1 MLIQSDILASFT
13 QSPFFFVSVCIHP
26 HKIDFLDTLWK
37 KCYCV
42 RVCVCEGNYKC
53 SINFCF
59 VSDNCLDF
67 IFLKY
72 YMEHMQTL
80 QKNLL

>member
-1 MLIQSDILASFT
+1 MTQMLIHGNIMASFT
-13 QSPFFFVSVCIHP
+13 PSQFFFVSVCFHP
-26 HKIDFLDTLWK
+26 LKMDFLDTLWK

-42 RVCVCEGNYKC
+42 RVCVKEITKC
-53 SINFCF
+53 SFHFCF

-67 IFLKY
+67 FFRY

-80 QKNLL
+80 QKN